1 MKNGFSLWSFVLSIS
16 DTFMNQ
22 RIKLADVARLAGVS
36 SATVSRSLNYPN
48 LLKKDTFN
56 KIQDA
61 IVKLGYVPDSTGRAL
76 ASRRTQTV
84 GLVVPTL
91 DHAIFSRFTQAMQTA
106 LAESGY
112 QLLIASHE
120 YSPTLELNGARA
132 LIERGVDALVL
143 VGLERSQALNEL
155 LAQSGIPMLATWAFD
170 RSGKSLSVGF
180 DNQAA
185 SVLAARHLLDLGHR
199 EFGVISGFLHHNDRA
214 RARVEGVRKA
224 LHDAGLRLSAASI
237 IEQPF
242 TYAGGRDGLRALA
255 ALSPRPTAV
264 ICGNDL
270 LAIGALIECQAI
282 GLAVPQ
288 EISLIGFDNQEL
300 ASHFAPGLT
309 TINVP
314 AAELGRLSASAIMQ
328 LLAGVMVGVPIELPI
343 ELVVRGSTGPVAM
356 TRKR

>member
-1 MKNGFSLWSFVLSIS
+1 MA
-16 DTFMNQ
+16 Q
-22 RIKLADVARLAGVS
+22 RTKLADVARLAGVS

-48 LLKKDTFN
+48 LLKKDTL
-56 KIQDA
+56 KRIQDA
-61 IVKLGYVPDSTGRAL
+61 IVRLGYVPNSAGRAL

-91 DHAIFSRFTQAMQTA
+91 DHAIFSRFTQTMQTA

-120 YSPTLELNGARA
+120 YNPTLELSGARA

-143 VGLERSQALNEL
+143 VGLERSPALDEL
-155 LAQSGIPMLATWAFD
+155 LTQSGIPMLATWALD
-170 RSGKSLSVGF
+170 RSGKSASVGF
-180 DNQAA
+180 DNHAA
-185 SVLAARHLLDLGHR
+185 SVLAARHLLALGHR

-214 RARVEGVRKA
+214 RARVEGVREA
-224 LHDAGLRLSAASI
+224 LGDAGIKLSAASVV
-237 IEQPF
+237 EQPF

-264 ICGNDL
+264 LCGNDL
-270 LAIGALIECQAI
+270 LALGALMECQSL

-288 EISLIGFDNQEL
+288 EISVVGFDNQEL

-314 AAELGRLSASAIMQ
+314 AADLGRVAAGTILQ
-328 LLAGVMVGVPIELPI
+328 LLAGDVVQAPVELPI
-343 ELVVRGSTGPVAM
+343 ELVVRGSTGPPP
-356 TRKR
+356 TPGRP